1 MEGSD
6 LSSESQED
14 DISTEPERISSKQLI
29 LFLKQKSKHCTFLS
43 KKQNLSVIA
52 SVYEEEK
59 EEEVKEILESDL
71 SVEPTH
77 AALYKSQYVPQQEFP
92 KTIEPVKEVL
102 QEINE
107 AEEIEDSIE
116 NIPEEEARE
125 TDTGQEQPSV
135 TLLEK
140 PSEAPIT
147 EISEETK
154 QEPHQI
160 TDKDVKVSPKIEESK
175 KISSKSDE
183 LEKAAPKKLKLFSAL
198 LFYKYK
204 IMFLKIPFIA
214 LISVIVLHKRKSISS
229 YNSPVSTSSPIK
241 RHQSD
246 MGSSTVDSTISAS
259 IYNSRSQASVSPFH
273 ISNQTEEINRK
284 MMESAE
290 VRLYKEDMVEESQD
304 KQKMMAHEE
313 ENWVSPIQNSTM
325 MLQFFSKY
333 A

>member
-229 YNSPVSTSSPIK
+229 YNSPVSTSSPVK

-246 MGSSTVDSTISAS
+246 MGSSTAGSTVSGGI
-259 IYNSRSQASVSPFH
+259 SRSQATVSPFN
-273 ISNQTEEINRK
+273 ISNQNEEINRK